1 VWPQRPFVLASVH
14 HSLSHASR
22 SHFPHVRAR
31 SRVLASLRAQA
42 AKGGGSQPRSGSST
56 NVPSAASSLQRST
69 SGGSGGAGGG
79 DVSPMEAM
87 GANRSRMLAETESAL
102 KRMESLMAESQI
114 VAGKKS

>member
-1 VWPQRPFVLASVH
+1 VWPQRPFVLASFH
-14 HSLSHASR
+14 QSQAFR
-22 SHFPHVRAR
+22 NHFPYVRAR
-31 SRVLASLRAQA
+31 AFASMHAQA
-42 AKGGGSQPRSGSST
+42 AKGGGSQSRSGSST
-56 NVPSAASSLQRST
+56 NVPSAASSLQRSA